1 MFESSRHGY
10 RVEVPA
16 GWVTNEFDGT
26 WTSLDQFSPGAE
38 VSGEDVVAT
47 PDRAS
52 FLVMDSMAIP
62 DGMSAQQWLA
72 DFNALVAA
80 GLPEGCEVASSSGV
94 IDGEPATVLD
104 QTCADIVIRGHS
116 LVREGRGYYFTTLV
130 PADDPDALA
139 VVQQLTDSIEF
150 VD

>member
-1 MFESSRHGY
+1 MFESCRHGY

-26 WTSLDQFSPGAE
+26 WTELEQFSPGAE
-38 VSGEDVVAT
+38 VPGEDVVAT
-47 PDRAS
+47 PDRTS
-52 FLVMDSMAIP
+52 FLVMDSMIIP
-62 DGMSAQQWLA
+62 EGMSAQQWLS

-80 GLPEGCEVASSSGV
+80 GLPEGCEVTTRSGV
-94 IDGEPATVLD
+94 LAGDPATVVD
-104 QTCADIVIRGHS
+104 QVCAGIVIQGHS
-116 LVREGRGYYFTTLV
+116 LVHADRGYYFTTLV

-139 VVQQLTDSIEF
+139 VIEQLTASIEF